1 MDATARV
8 LQRPCP
14 LSRHP
19 KRGQQHSPRII
30 LRRLVRMNGR
40 RGSSPIGGATLAKG
54 IPRFCERV
62 PARQAGEVVGIAMCE
77 GSRREGEKLGT
88 QTPT

>member
-19 KRGQQHSPRII
+19 IRGQQHSPRII
-30 LRRLVRMNGR
+30 LRRLVWMYGR
-40 RGSSPIGGATLAKG
+40 RVSNPIGGASLAKRN
-54 IPRFCERV
+54 PRFCERV

-77 GSRREGEKLGT
+77 GSRRDGENLGT